1 MKKVA
6 SIIGGGV
13 IGAGW
18 ASRFLL
24 MGWNVNIFDRDPDV
38 NRKVNEILGNAR
50 RSLPGLY
57 EEKLPEEGVLTFCN
71 SIQCAV
77 KNATWIQES
86 IPERLDL
93 KHAVYNDILKYSDKN
108 AIICSSTS
116 GFKPSELNNVTSSQ
130 NRIMVAH
137 PFNPVYL
144 LPLFELVLTVDA
156 PDKAKEKA
164 KGMLFDF
171 GMFPLLV

>member
-1 MKKVA
+1 MKKIA

-57 EEKLPEEGVLTFCN
+57 EEK
-71 SIQCAV
+71 
-77 KNATWIQES
+77 
-86 IPERLDL
+86 
-93 KHAVYNDILKYSDKN
+93 
-108 AIICSSTS
+108 
-116 GFKPSELNNVTSSQ
+116 
-130 NRIMVAH
+130 
-137 PFNPVYL
+137 
-144 LPLFELVLTVDA
+144 
-156 PDKAKEKA
+156 
-164 KGMLFDF
+164 
-171 GMFPLLV
+171 